1 MVKTPDEKWKKT
13 VAGYRK
19 KCQTILDISENIRYA
34 GAINSYGRTLTGIIK
49 PDVKPML
56 GREQAKNEFF
66 IIPTMLT
73 LRGESSKKLGKMNY
87 TLVHH
92 QKITILVLQKD
103 TITYYTTIDKKEKDI
118 DKIISGIQ
126 KII

>member
-1 MVKTPDEKWKKT
+1 
-13 VAGYRK
+13 
-19 KCQTILDISENIRYA
+19 
-34 GAINSYGRTLTGIIK
+34 
-49 PDVKPML
+49 
-56 GREQAKNEFF
+56 
-66 IIPTMLT
+66 MLT